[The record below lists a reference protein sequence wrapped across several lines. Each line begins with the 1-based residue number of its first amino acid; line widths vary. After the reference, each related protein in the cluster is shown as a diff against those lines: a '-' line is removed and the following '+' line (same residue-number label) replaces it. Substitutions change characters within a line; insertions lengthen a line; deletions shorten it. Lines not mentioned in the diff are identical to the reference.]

1 MLPLCLR
8 RPRSG
13 VQNCATDNEIMMFDM
28 DFNRKAERN
37 AKIYAR
43 RVDGLTLPAISREF
57 NLARET
63 VREII
68 RCMQRKALWREY
80 DAKLRAKDN

>member
-1 MLPLCLR
+1 
-8 RPRSG
+8 
-13 VQNCATDNEIMMFDM
+13 M
-28 DFNRKAERN
+28 DLNNRAERN

-43 RVDGLTLPAISREF
+43 RVDGLTLPAIAREF

-68 RCMQRKALWREY
+68 RCMRRKAQWREY
-80 DAKLRAKDN
+80 DAKLRAGDK

>member
-1 MLPLCLR
+1 
-8 RPRSG
+8 
-13 VQNCATDNEIMMFDM
+13 M
-28 DFNRKAERN
+28 DLNGKAERN

-68 RCMQRKALWREY
+68 RCMQRKAEWREY
-80 DAKLRAKDN
+80 DAKLRAKNK